1 MLGKRY
7 VPEGVLPTTAK
18 INILRRG
25 TGEGV
30 TRATFIDPVDN
41 KPVDDVEE
49 IRVPVDWLE
58 EVALVDTPG
67 TNAVIVK
74 HERLAQRI
82 IPRADLVIFLTSAE
96 RPFSESER
104 LFLERISAWRKKVV
118 LIVNKLDILPEA
130 QERNA
135 VVEFVRR
142 NGAHILGGEAEVFAV
157 SARLALSAKIAARP
171 APPSAGAG
179 ARQWADSNFAAFEEY
194 MVRVLSRE
202 ERVRSKLLSPIG
214 VAEQVAERMVEEQ
227 LTAFMEDMQRDIR
240 YERLSLERVLENV
253 QRRADD
259 FIEKKMRLTNLRA
272 LSNRDQLRKEFERDA
287 LGDMPA
293 RVDAVVADMGAL
305 VAARA
310 RAQSMAVLDFVGRR
324 QGHHARDMVGRVHD
338 ANFTTTR
345 TELLDK
351 LEASVRKVVVAF
363 SRELRQVHS
372 SILEG
377 IAPYARFVRTERSK
391 NEASAA
397 ALRHA
402 LQQLEQLKADVM
414 GS

>member
-1 MLGKRY
+1 M
-7 VPEGVLPTTAK
+7 
-18 INILRRG
+18 
-25 TGEGV
+25 
-30 TRATFIDPVDN
+30 
-41 KPVDDVEE
+41 
-49 IRVPVDWLE
+49 
-58 EVALVDTPG
+58 
-67 TNAVIVK
+67 
-74 HERLAQRI
+74 
-82 IPRADLVIFLTSAE
+82 
-96 RPFSESER
+96 
-104 LFLERISAWRKKVV
+104 
-118 LIVNKLDILPEA
+118 
-130 QERNA
+130 
-135 VVEFVRR
+135 
-142 NGAHILGGEAEVFAV
+142 LGGEAEVFAV

-179 ARQWADSNFAAFEEY
+179 ARQWADSNFEAFEEY

-214 VAEQVAERMVEEQ
+214 VAEQVAERSVQVADQRLRLLESDVATLSMVEEQ

-363 SRELRQVHS
+363 SREEELEVLTSAVTSSLLQVAALQVGAASVGGLAAAHLLDPTGGLLAAGGLAVAGLVWLPVQRRRAKAAFKQRVEAVGKSMDSVLETHLDRELRQVHG

-414 GS
+414 AS